1 MAITWNRGC
10 GHTYC
15 NVTLD
20 SVILQNYLVVR
31 AVLDGVGDRAGGSAD
46 GADVGA
52 QHGTGDEPVVVLERV
67 AEVVHL
73 IFAVVLAEHAEV
85 VRDLGALA
93 TRRGHGLERKRYLKL
108 RTLLIFLAPKYEY
121 CQQVSR
127 SAFWFCLEL
136 WNFMV
141 LL

>member
-1 MAITWNRGC
+1 M
-10 GHTYC
+10 
-15 NVTLD
+15 
-20 SVILQNYLVVR
+20 
-31 AVLDGVGDRAGGSAD
+31 GDRAGGSAD

-136 WNFMV
+136 WNFVV